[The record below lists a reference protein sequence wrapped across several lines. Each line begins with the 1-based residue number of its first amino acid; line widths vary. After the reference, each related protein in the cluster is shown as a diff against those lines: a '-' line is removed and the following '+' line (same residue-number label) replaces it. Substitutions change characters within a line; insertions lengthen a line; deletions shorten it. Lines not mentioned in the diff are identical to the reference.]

1 MDSPRGR
8 KWRQIIILS
17 TCCVLMLL
25 AAAQDGPEAGLR
37 GDAAEKTVNM
47 ENVAAQTDSEDGTP
61 ETDEGQPVDLAGQ
74 ENADTVSTE
83 DALTQY
89 DTLKRNVL
97 IKAGVEEDAI
107 LLMDYDDYDGDGR
120 YEAFVF
126 CGESYD
132 YYGDIIYSGEFW
144 FAGEEQ
150 CVQLPER
157 FGSSSYRKI
166 DGQMTFRCM
175 EHGQKYLYY
184 YSDFCFT
191 ANISGIWTVQDGKP
205 TEVNLP
211 QSGQVVYRG
220 DSCGFELWVDGYNHY
235 YEPAD
240 DLWTGHTYRP
250 YFYHYNG
257 EKGLL
262 EPDEGTGLSR
272 EELAEICGFDL
283 AAEVEAEGYEV
294 TDIVRW
300 LPSDIVTVNY
310 TIPLDEFGYITY
322 ENIIWDCRAKDYWR
336 SRERHVSSWRNAG
349 EGGSI

>member
-1 MDSPRGR
+1 MDKSGGR
-8 KWRQIIILS
+8 KWTQIIILS
-17 TCCVLMLL
+17 ASVLVLL

-37 GDAAEKTVNM
+37 G
-47 ENVAAQTDSEDGTP
+47 
-61 ETDEGQPVDLAGQ
+61 
-74 ENADTVSTE
+74 

-157 FGSSSYRKI
+157 FGSSYRKI

-205 TEVNLP
+205 TEVKLP

-310 TIPLDEFGYITY
+310 TIPLDEFGSITY

-336 SRERHVSSWRNAG
+336 SRERGVSSWRNAG
-349 EGGSI
+349 EGGSIEK